1 MHSVHTVADVR
12 AAEET
17 VLARTPA
24 DDLMLRASSGLA
36 RTCAQVL
43 TLHRDGVYGA
53 RVVLMC
59 GTGNNGGDALHAGA
73 ALAARGAQVFVVPVG
88 SRLHESGSAAA
99 RRAGGRVIGV
109 AEAAT
114 AIANADLVVDGI
126 VGIGGSGSLRG
137 PAAELAEAATVS
149 DAVVVAVDL
158 PSGVDADTGAA
169 DDGAVWADVTVTFGL
184 MKPGLLLAPGSM
196 HAGLLELV
204 DIGLG
209 GDAPVPSITCLDA
222 PDVAALVPRPGPLDH
237 KYSAGVTGIAAGSQ
251 QYPGAGVLAVA
262 GALHTKAGLV
272 RYVGGAASHV
282 VDAWPAA
289 IVSGGRIADA
299 GRVQAWGVGPGL
311 GVDDAA
317 RVVLADVLSSDLPV
331 VVDADGLTLLA
342 REPELLQGR
351 TASTVV
357 TPHAGE
363 FARLAPDL
371 ALASDP
377 ITAAR
382 SLAARLRCTVLAKG
396 LTTVVADVDGRVRL
410 NLTGTPWLA
419 AGGTGD
425 VLTGMVAALLAAG
438 VPAFDAASGAAFLHG
453 LAGRLAADGGPINA
467 GDVAGAIPEAIRTVS
482 GP

>member
-1 MHSVHTVADVR
+1 MHSVHTVAEVR
-12 AAEET
+12 AAEEA
-17 VLARTPA
+17 VLSRTA
-24 DDLMLRASSGLA
+24 DDDLMLRASSGLA
-36 RTCAQVL
+36 RTCAQML
-43 TLHRDGVYGA
+43 SLHRDGVYGA
-53 RVVLMC
+53 RVVLLC

-73 ALAARGAQVFVVPVG
+73 ALAARGAQVLVVPTG
-88 SRLHESGSAAA
+88 SRLHESGSRALL
-99 RRAGGRVIGV
+99 RAGGHMIEI

-114 AIANADLVVDGI
+114 AVADADLVIDGI
-126 VGIGGSGSLRG
+126 VGIGGSGALRG
-137 PAAELAEAATVS
+137 PAAALAEAAMMS
-149 DAVVVAVDL
+149 DALVVAVDL

-184 MKPGLLLAPGSM
+184 TKPGLLLAPGSM

-209 GDAPVPSITCLDA
+209 DDAAVPSITCLDA
-222 PDVAALVPRPGPLDH
+222 PDVSAIVPRPGPLDH
-237 KYSAGVTGIAAGSQ
+237 KYTVGVTGIAAGSQ

-272 RYVGGAASHV
+272 RYVGGAASNV
-282 VDAWPAA
+282 VSAWPSA
-289 IVSGGRIADA
+289 IVSTGRIDDA
-299 GRVQAWGVGPGL
+299 GRVHAWGVGPGI
-311 GVDDAA
+311 GVDGSA
-317 RVVLADVLSSDLPV
+317 RTFLADALASALPV

-351 TASTVV
+351 SAPTVV

-371 ALASDP
+371 DLAADP
-377 ITAAR
+377 IAATR
-382 SLAARLRCTVLAKG
+382 SLAARLQCTVLAKG
-396 LTTVVADVDGRVRL
+396 ATTVVADVDGQVRL

-425 VLTGMVAALLAAG
+425 VLTGMVASLLAAG
-438 VPAFDAASGAAFLHG
+438 VPALDAASGAAFLHG
-453 LAGRLAADGGPINA
+453 LAGRLASDGGPTNA
-467 GDVAGAIPEAIRTVS
+467 ADVAGAIPKAIRAVS